1 MAISQTAPRDR
12 LPGWLAQPEGK
23 SARDFATCR
32 TSRRGERFLR
42 TCDLSRQTS
51 APVGQADGGRGALA
65 ASLTG
70 TSTGSP
76 VAAYAVIGLFA
87 AGIATSL
94 TSVGMLL
101 QRFGGNLIRE
111 DS

>member
-1 MAISQTAPRDR
+1 
-12 LPGWLAQPEGK
+12 
-23 SARDFATCR
+23 
-32 TSRRGERFLR
+32 
-42 TCDLSRQTS
+42 
-51 APVGQADGGRGALA
+51 LA